1 MSVRKLLTSSLK
13 NPQWYRSVS
22 GKSNAPAPF
31 NVHYLVI
38 AGGGGGGG
46 KNQGGGGGAGGYR
59 TSFSTSGGGSSAEAV
74 LSASTNLGFTV
85 TVGAGGAGG
94 IFEMQGTNGSN
105 SVFGSII
112 SSGGGGGGNYGDKP
126 GLAGGSGG
134 GGSLSSNG
142 GSGINGQ
149 GYRGGNM
156 SGGAG
161 NNYPFTWQCAGGGG
175 AGAQGT
181 DQGRAGGSGLAS
193 TITGASV
200 TRAGGG
206 GGAGSPSIGGDGGSG
221 GGGNG
226 ASMGQPYSGPERNAT
241 PGAVNTGSGGGGGGR
256 YQNESEAAAGGS
268 GVVIIRYSDSYVI
281 NSATGLTYSTVNSA
295 GFNITTFTAGTGN
308 VVFTEV
314 PVAPY
319 AYELIETVTL
329 TNPQTSVTFNV
340 SGLGAEYRHLQIRS
354 VTRNLS
360 TAGGSTVNYGANGL
374 IRFNGDATAGAYRA
388 HYIQGDGSG
397 AASGDYGAGNTGA
410 YVPDLG
416 GVWDTHTADAHCA
429 VITDILD
436 PFQTTKNTAIRSI
449 AGFVTGGRRVTS
461 SSALWNNTSAV
472 TSITITQDGSSF
484 KAGSTFRIYGI
495 KAN

>member
-193 TITGASV
+193 TITGTSV

-308 VVFTEV
+308 VIFTEV

-329 TNPQTSVTFNV
+329 TSPQASVNFNV
-340 SGLGAEYRHLQIRS
+340 SGLGNEYQHLQLRMSVRS
-354 VTRNLS
+354 S
-360 TAGGSTVNYGANGL
+360 HSGL
-374 IRFNGDATAGAYRA
+374 DIDESIVRLNGDSANNYTSHQIYGTQGLAVTATG
-388 HYIQGDGSG
+388 QSG
-397 AASGDYGAGNTGA
+397 ISYMNPFIASKSENASTFS
-410 YVPDLG
+410 
-416 GVWDTHTADAHCA
+416 GV
-429 VITDILD
+429 VMDILD
-436 PFQTTKNTAIRSI
+436 PFEPTKNTAVKALSGYITSTTSYRNLITLRS
-449 AGFVTGGRRVTS
+449 GF
-461 SSALWNNTSAV
+461 WNSTASV
-472 TSITITQDGSSF
+472 TSISIAPIQGPNWTAGSSF
-484 KAGSTFRIYGI
+484 QLYGI